1 MKRIILILL
10 NLGILWQIALSQN
23 FDESKLDDYFD
34 ALESNNIFMGSIA
47 VSQNGEII
55 YSRSLGYS
63 DFENKLKANNNT
75 RYGIGSISKTFT
87 TVLVLKGVEE
97 KKIDLNQTIDK
108 YFPTI
113 ENSNNITISDLLYHR
128 SGIHDFTEDMDY
140 LTWYTQPKTEQ
151 EMVAIIA
158 NRGSDFEP
166 DSKSKYSN
174 PNFILLS
181 YILEKSYQKSY
192 GELLEEYITAPIGLK
207 NTSFGETVNNPNKKS
222 NSYKFLETWNLV
234 PETDSSI
241 PMGAGGI
248 VSTPS
253 DLIKFSNALF
263 SGHLLDSVS
272 LNKMMTM
279 KDNFGMGLF
288 QFPFNHTVGYGHT
301 GGIDGFTSIF
311 SHFSDGNISY
321 ALMSN
326 GTSYNNN
333 DISISVLSAV
343 YDKPYDI
350 PVFSTI
356 ELQSE
361 DLDQYLGIYSS
372 AQLPMKITITKN
384 NNTLI
389 AQATGQSSFPLE
401 ATEKDKF
408 IFKLA
413 GIVLEFNPSERTMM
427 LKQGGGQFLFTR
439 D

>member
-1 MKRIILILL
+1 M
-10 NLGILWQIALSQN
+10 
-23 FDESKLDDYFD
+23 
-34 ALESNNIFMGSIA
+34 
-47 VSQNGEII
+47 
-55 YSRSLGYS
+55 
-63 DFENKLKANNNT
+63 
-75 RYGIGSISKTFT
+75 
-87 TVLVLKGVEE
+87 
-97 KKIDLNQTIDK
+97 
-108 YFPTI
+108 
-113 ENSNNITISDLLYHR
+113 
-128 SGIHDFTEDMDY
+128 
-140 LTWYTQPKTEQ
+140 
-151 EMVAIIA
+151 
-158 NRGSDFEP
+158 
-166 DSKSKYSN
+166 
-174 PNFILLS
+174 
-181 YILEKSYQKSY
+181 
-192 GELLEEYITAPIGLK
+192 LEEYITAPIGLK

-427 LKQGGGQFLFTR
+427 LKQGGGQFLFTKE
-439 D
+439 